1 MMNSL
6 VLITTQRD
14 ASYELRI
21 KNSFA
26 SYVSTRVA
34 SVPSIC
40 DGMYHF
46 EPELIEDIMKQCQMI
61 SRPSELFCYANA
73 TERFIL
79 ILTEAVTILTQ

>member
-21 KNSFA
+21 KSSFA
-26 SYVSTRVA
+26 SCVSTRVA

-46 EPELIEDIMKQCQMI
+46 Q
-61 SRPSELFCYANA
+61 S
-73 TERFIL
+73 
-79 ILTEAVTILTQ
+79 